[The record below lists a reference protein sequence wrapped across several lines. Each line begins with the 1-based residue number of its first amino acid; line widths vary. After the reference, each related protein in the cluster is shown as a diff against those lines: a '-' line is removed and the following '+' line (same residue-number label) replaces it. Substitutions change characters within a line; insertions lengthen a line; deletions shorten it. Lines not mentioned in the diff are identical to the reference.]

1 MLNLKALRRW
11 IGGWTGAF
19 AINALIATYF
29 LIFGVGFGIWAAL
42 SNLVANIHHYSV
54 FAKCYQV
61 SCNTSIHL
69 HFLSLDWARSMVT
82 FTAQTTSSAQRSD
95 HCGCLALC
103 MV

>member
-1 MLNLKALRRW
+1 MLNLKVLRRW

-42 SNLVANIHHYSV
+42 SNLVANVHHYSF

-82 FTAQTTSSAQRSD
+82 FTAMTPS
-95 HCGCLALC
+95 
-103 MV
+103 